1 MGQEPDGFLENILQ
15 DGTFSKTEDHAE
27 WYNDLFTG
35 YSQEEPSPVD
45 KSFSVS
51 HDSYSRS
58 YFHPGI
64 FLKSPTWTPITTT
77 INTLASKSTGS
88 TGVEGLD
95 SCDTKYLNGELV
107 EAQTPSIR
115 SRSDSEDSSVD
126 MFYDYS
132 NSSDDGASLPCPVLS
147 VHSAPPLL
155 ALNRFDRYSSMT
167 QVFSNHCCSSFF
179 LSFFHYSHAE
189 SEYSTTPHWRNPILK
204 NKSLL
209 GREEEQDTIIDDSA
223 LFSDDEA
230 KLDSYRS
237 CDECENVGDFDPTC
251 PYIVDTS
258 DRSDPSN
265 LGTGATDKDFPLT
278 NTPCE
283 YFSPRRRLPPLVK
296 PSNAIVLKR
305 ISSAA
310 SKYGLSLN
318 LNLSATR
325 LPALQGYTP
334 CFPLTLRQT
343 ERHVKDGDRSRDNG
357 STH

>member
-1 MGQEPDGFLENILQ
+1 MLLL
-15 DGTFSKTEDHAE
+15 T
-27 WYNDLFTG
+27 
-35 YSQEEPSPVD
+35 
-45 KSFSVS
+45 SF
-51 HDSYSRS
+51 
-58 YFHPGI
+58 
-64 FLKSPTWTPITTT
+64 
-77 INTLASKSTGS
+77 
-88 TGVEGLD
+88 
-95 SCDTKYLNGELV
+95 C
-107 EAQTPSIR
+107 
-115 SRSDSEDSSVD
+115 
-126 MFYDYS
+126 
-132 NSSDDGASLPCPVLS
+132 LP
-147 VHSAPPLL
+147 
-155 ALNRFDRYSSMT
+155 
-167 QVFSNHCCSSFF
+167 SSFN
-179 LSFFHYSHAE
+179 YSHAE

-204 NKSLL
+204 NKLL
-209 GREEEQDTIIDDSA
+209 LEQEEEQDTIIDDSA

-237 CDECENVGDFDPTC
+237 CDECENMGNFDPTC

-334 CFPLTLRQT
+334 CFPLRQT

-357 STH
+357 STY